1 MNVFTKVLA
10 SVAMLSAMAIAQ
22 AANMPPQIPHP
33 IDSYK
38 ITEGNNPCL
47 MCHQLATAT
56 PGQKTQ
62 IPLSHQ
68 KDGKVAGSH
77 FNCVMCHVEKK

>member
-1 MNVFTKVLA
+1 MNVFTKVLSA
-10 SVAMLSAMAIAQ
+10 AALLSVMAVAQ
-22 AANMPPQIPHP
+22 ANPPQIPHP

-38 ITEGNNPCL
+38 ITEGNNPCQ

-62 IPLSHQ
+62 IPQSHQ
-68 KDGKVAGSH
+68 KDGKLDNAR
-77 FNCVMCHVEKK
+77 FNCLMCHKAK

>member
-1 MNVFTKVLA
+1 MNVFTKALA
-10 SVAMLSAMAIAQ
+10 ATALLATMAVAH
-22 AANMPPQIPHP
+22 AAPPQSPHP

-38 ITEGNNPCL
+38 ITEGNNPCR

-62 IPLSHQ
+62 IPQSHQ
-68 KDGKVAGSH
+68 QNGDLNPVR
-77 FNCVMCHVEKK
+77 FNCLMCHQPKSN